1 MNENQIKELK
11 KLIIQQQ
18 NPQTDIEKH
27 RITNS
32 IYSIINSHFQNFF
45 SSYKR
50 NYPSEFDDIISIA
63 IIKFNEILPTI
74 KVNDTDKML
83 TYINRCSKNAVN
95 EYLRK
100 IKRDNNFRKIK
111 PDIENNDKNIMPENK
126 LFDQSNYEEFL
137 SALVKEGFSEQEMQ
151 VVKKYFPPTF
161 ENHHTLLE
169 VSKIFNLTEQ
179 KVQRIIQRAKKKGKE
194 HFGKNKVKK
203 QKVQPDTKQKRTMLK
218 LKKPRTE
225 LKTIDISTAFHNFD
239 PTSFFICNEI
249 SGNMFTFFLNA
260 SCFIYFRPNGEME
273 VEIDPDFHVSD
284 KIITDVRT
292 QLDTIKI
299 INTENLRSKSNSV
312 RTAGFFYKASL
323 EDIVRYYAPKKT
335 EKEMCDFLKAIGRYE
350 QCRKYITRY
359 KDDFLPPK

>member
-1 MNENQIKELK
+1 MM
-11 KLIIQQQ
+11 
-18 NPQTDIEKH
+18 
-27 RITNS
+27 
-32 IYSIINSHFQNFF
+32 
-45 SSYKR
+45 
-50 NYPSEFDDIISIA
+50 A
-63 IIKFNEILPTI
+63 
-74 KVNDTDKML
+74 
-83 TYINRCSKNAVN
+83 YINMCSKNAVN
-95 EYLRK
+95 EYIRK
-100 IKRDNNFRKIK
+100 NK
-111 PDIENNDKNIMPENK
+111 IENNNRVKYLDSVNYNQQNLPENK
-126 LFDQSNYEEFL
+126 IIDQSYYEEFL
-137 SALVKEGFSEQEMQ
+137 STLVKEGFSEQEMQ
-151 VVKKYFPPTF
+151 VVKKYISSTF
-161 ENHHTLLE
+161 ENYHTLLE

-194 HFGKNKVKK
+194 YFGKNKVKK

-260 SCFIYFRPNGEME
+260 SCFIYFRPNGEMI